1 MNKLLKIFKTKIYF
15 DQYLFIS
22 ITLLSIMGLIFLY
35 SASQGNIETT
45 IKQSFFVALG
55 LVLMFLLSQVDP
67 DFYKNNASFFLI
79 LSISLI
85 ILTIFFGKEV
95 NGAKRWLD
103 LGFFTLQSSE
113 ITKIAL
119 PVFLAAYL
127 YNKPLPISL
136 LNTAISMIIIII
148 IVNLVRIQPDLGTS
162 LVIFIAGLYILFLAG
177 LSWRFIGASFG
188 IITLSLPFIWN
199 NFLEPFQRQRIL
211 TLLDPTAYQYGSGW
225 NITQSKIAIGS
236 GGIQGKGYGSGSQA
250 HLDFLPETET
260 DFIFAVIAEEFGF
273 IGACI
278 LMSTFFFIILRCF
291 YLAVNARDRF
301 CRLTIGGLS
310 LLFISTIFIN
320 LAMVVGIIPVVGMP
334 LPFISKGGSSL
345 LSFYIAFGIIIS
357 MATHKKLMQK
367 RKDYYYLYQYP

>member
-1 MNKLLKIFKTKIYF
+1 MNQSFKSKIYF
-15 DQYLFIS
+15 DQYLFIA
-22 ITLLSIMGLIFLY
+22 ITLLSIMGLVFLY
-35 SASQGNIETT
+35 SASQENFETT
-45 IKQSFFVALG
+45 LKQSFFVIFG
-55 LVLMFLLSQVDP
+55 LILMFALSQLDP
-67 DFYKNNASFFLI
+67 DFYKNNSLIFLI
-79 LSISLI
+79 LSILLV
-85 ILTIFFGKEV
+85 ILTLLIGKEV

-103 LGFFTLQSSE
+103 LGLFTLQSSE
-113 ITKIAL
+113 VIKISL

-127 YNKPLPISL
+127 YDKTLPINL
-136 LNTAISMIIIII
+136 FHTFVALILIFFV
-148 IVNLVRIQPDLGTS
+148 VNLVRIQPDLGTS
-162 LVIFIAGLYILFLAG
+162 LVIFIAGVYILFLAG

-188 IITLSLPFIWN
+188 IFILSLPFIWN
-199 NFLEPFQRQRIL
+199 NLLMPFQRQRVL
-211 TLLDPTAYQYGSGW
+211 TLLDPSADPYGSGW

-236 GGIQGKGYGSGSQA
+236 GGIQGKGYQQGSQA

-260 DFIFAVIAEEFGF
+260 DFIFSVIAEEFGF
-273 IGACI
+273 IGVCI
-278 LMSTFFFIILRCF
+278 LLLVFFFILLRCL
-291 YLAVNARDRF
+291 YLALNARDRF

-367 RKDYYYLYQYP
+367 

>member
-188 IITLSLPFIWN
+188 IIILSLPFIWN

-211 TLLDPTAYQYGSGW
+211 TLLDPTADPYGSGW

-367 RKDYYYLYQYP
+367 

>member
-1 MNKLLKIFKTKIYF
+1 MNKIFNPNKSRIYF

-22 ITLLSIMGLIFLY
+22 ITLLSIMGLVFLY
-35 SASQGNIETT
+35 SASQGSTETI
-45 IKQSFFVALG
+45 IKQSLFVVFG
-55 LVLMFLLSQVDP
+55 LILMFMLSQPDP
-67 DFYKNNASFFLI
+67 DFYKNNALFFLI
-79 LSISLI
+79 LSIILI
-85 ILTIFFGKEV
+85 FLTMLLGKEV

-113 ITKIAL
+113 IIKIAL

-127 YNKPLPISL
+127 YDKPLPINL
-136 LNTAISMIIIII
+136 FQTFITLVLIFT
-148 IVNLVRIQPDLGTS
+148 IVNFVRVQPDLGTS
-162 LVIFIAGLYILFLAG
+162 LVILVAGLYILFLAG
-177 LSWRFIGASFG
+177 LSWRFIGISSG
-188 IITLSLPFIWN
+188 IFILSLPFIWN

-211 TLLDPTAYQYGSGW
+211 TLLDPSADPYGSGW

-236 GGIQGKGYGSGSQA
+236 GGLEGKGYQMGSQA

-260 DFIFAVIAEEFGF
+260 DFIFSVIAEEFGF
-273 IGACI
+273 IGVCI
-278 LMSTFFFIILRCF
+278 LVSLFIFILLRCL
-291 YLAVNARDRF
+291 YLALNARDRF

-310 LLFISTIFIN
+310 LLFISTVFIN

-357 MATHKKLMQK
+357 MATHKKLMQ
-367 RKDYYYLYQYP
+367 R

>member
-45 IKQSFFVALG
+45 IKQLFFVVLG

-113 ITKIAL
+113 IIKIAL

-188 IITLSLPFIWN
+188 IIILSLPFIWN

-211 TLLDPTAYQYGSGW
+211 TLLDPTADPYGSGW

-367 RKDYYYLYQYP
+367 

>member
-55 LVLMFLLSQVDP
+55 LVLMFILSQVDP
-67 DFYKNNASFFLI
+67 DFYKNNALFFLI
-79 LSISLI
+79 ISIALI
-85 ILTIFFGKEV
+85 LLTIFFGKEV

-113 ITKIAL
+113 IIKIAL

-211 TLLDPTAYQYGSGW
+211 TLLDPTADPYGSGW

-310 LLFISTIFIN
+310 LVFITTILVN
-320 LAMVVGIIPVVGMP
+320 LGMVVGILPVVGMP
-334 LPFISKGGSSL
+334 LPFISMGGSSL

-357 MATHKKLMQK
+357 MASHKKLIRQ
-367 RKDYYYLYQYP
+367 

>member
-1 MNKLLKIFKTKIYF
+1 MNRLLKIFKSKIYF

-22 ITLLSIMGLIFLY
+22 ITILSIMGLLFLY
-35 SASQGNIETT
+35 SASQGNIETI
-45 IKQSFFVALG
+45 IKQSFFVVLG
-55 LVLMFLLSQVDP
+55 LILMFILSQVDP
-67 DFYKNNASFFLI
+67 DFYKNNALFFLI
-79 LSISLI
+79 ISI
-85 ILTIFFGKEV
+85 ILILLTMIFGKEV

-113 ITKIAL
+113 IVKIAL

-127 YNKPLPISL
+127 YNKALPISISNSL
-136 LNTAISMIIIII
+136 ISMTVIII
-148 IVNLVRIQPDLGTS
+148 IVNLVRIQPDLGTA

-177 LSWRFIGASFG
+177 LSWRFIGASFS
-188 IITLSLPFIWN
+188 ILILSIPFIWN

-211 TLLDPTAYQYGSGW
+211 TLMDPTADPYGSGW

-273 IGACI
+273 IGACV
-278 LMSTFFFIILRCF
+278 LMSIFLFIILRCF

-367 RKDYYYLYQYP
+367 